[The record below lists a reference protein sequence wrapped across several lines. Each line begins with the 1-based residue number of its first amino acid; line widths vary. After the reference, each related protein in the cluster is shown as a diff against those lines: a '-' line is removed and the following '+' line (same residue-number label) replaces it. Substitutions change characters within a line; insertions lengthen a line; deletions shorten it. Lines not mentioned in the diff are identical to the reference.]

1 MNLKLNNKV
10 KIVKIYFL
18 YFLNKKINYW
28 LMIKKII
35 FLFYVLLIIKS
46 YK

>member
-18 YFLNKKINYW
+18 YFLKKKINYW

>member
-10 KIVKIYFL
+10 KIKIYFL
-18 YFLNKKINYW
+18 YFLKKKINYW